1 MRKKLRRE
9 DITEF
14 KCIVWDHYRK
24 HGRHNLPWRK
34 TKNPYRILVSE
45 IMLQQ
50 TQVER
55 VTPYYKTFLKQFLT
69 VRSLSRAPLSS
80 VLRAWQG
87 LGYNRRAK
95 MLHEAAKEIAK
106 RGSFPKKVT
115 ELERLPGIGPYT
127 ARAICAFAYNQ
138 NVVFVETN
146 IRTALIHHFFRA
158 KTSIRNGSIYGT
170 VSDAR
175 FCSEKMMD
183 ECGPN
188 IGFNKHDVLVVGKC
202 TNRARSVR
210 TNTGK
215 SFKLRYFL
223 RERTTFCNFLCSFM
237 KHFGTPIVAK
247 PLPSTKNRGEWGA

>member
-1 MRKKLRRE
+1 
-9 DITEF
+9 
-14 KCIVWDHYRK
+14 
-24 HGRHNLPWRK
+24 
-34 TKNPYRILVSE
+34 
-45 IMLQQ
+45 MLQQ

-170 VSDAR
+170 VSDAALTEILER
-175 FCSEKMMD
+175 LFPK
-183 ECGPN
+183 G
-188 IGFNKHDVLVVGKC
+188 
-202 TNRARSVR
+202 RAREWYAALMDYGAYLKATGIKTNARVKGYIKQKKFAGSDREARGAIVR
-210 TNTGK
+210 ALSARSLSATTLSQVLGRRRQK
-215 SFKLRYFL
+215 QVRAQIEKLIVEGLIEKPASRYRL
-223 RERTTFCNFLCSFM
+223 A
-237 KHFGTPIVAK
+237 G
-247 PLPSTKNRGEWGA
+247 